1 MLPVF
6 LIDLAIKVIY
16 FLSIIFLI
24 SKFWSKFQAIALII
38 FLSLATSMS
47 AIIFRGKEIL
57 AICFCPRAFEVF
69 NKLLNSDKRRFDF
82 FYKFSAKFGLFED
95 NFFFILSFLCFV
107 CWRSFERVNLEC
119 FIRYFLENEE
129 MEPINFE

>member
-1 MLPVF
+1 MF

-38 FLSLATSMS
+38 FLFLAISMS

-57 AICFCPRAFEVF
+57 AIYFSPRAFEVF
-69 NKLLNSDKRRFDF
+69 NKLLNSDKKRFDF
-82 FYKFSAKFGLFED
+82 FYKFPARFGLSED
-95 NFFFILSFLCFV
+95 NFFSSC
-107 CWRSFERVNLEC
+107 RSCVLFAEDLFERVNLEC
-119 FIRYFLENEE
+119 FIRYFLENKE
-129 MEPINFE
+129 MELINFG